1 MDVAHSPCMLAIS
14 HDVIY
19 CNLKPRPSI
28 LSIAYLFKIRKMTL
42 TSLLSLSLPSLLLEV
57 LRLSDMYQISDLHE
71 ECRASLKS
79 FKMSSQNYAEVFKV
93 AMQYENF
100 NGFEVRRS
108 AYSTFCFDFSFSAQC
123 GSGFGSR
130 EPNQCGTGSRSDF
143 KVTKS

>member
-1 MDVAHSPCMLAIS
+1 LAF
-14 HDVIY
+14 
-19 CNLKPRPSI
+19 
-28 LSIAYLFKIRKMTL
+28 YLFKCLPFLKDDL
-42 TSLLSLSLPSLLLEV
+42 TVSSLSLPSLLLEV

-108 AYSTFCFDFSFSAQC
+108 AYIKFCFDFSFSSQC
-123 GSGFGSR
+123 GSGSR
-130 EPNQCGTGSRSDF
+130 EPNQCVSRSWSD
-143 KVTKS
+143 